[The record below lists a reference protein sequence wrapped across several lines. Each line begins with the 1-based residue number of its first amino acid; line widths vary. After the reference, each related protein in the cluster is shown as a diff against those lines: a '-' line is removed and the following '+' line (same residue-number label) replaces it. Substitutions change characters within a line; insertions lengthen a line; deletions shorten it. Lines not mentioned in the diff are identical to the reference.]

1 VTIGPAVRNARR
13 FSKKSTASR
22 SCIAWWTIWWLRM
35 EREARTDRQT
45 DSLQKFLM
53 GKVLPT
59 PRSDDDGMSSISKLT
74 PSKRCLENRVDSPAK
89 RRKKFLQPYEIL
101 GGWARKQ
108 KYSCDIQTNRV
119 FSVGPISGFG
129 GWLSRNGK

>member
-1 VTIGPAVRNARR
+1 
-13 FSKKSTASR
+13 
-22 SCIAWWTIWWLRM
+22 M

-89 RRKKFLQPYEIL
+89 RRKNFSNLMKFW
-101 GGWARKQ
+101 GGGQENKNIPVTFRP
-108 KYSCDIQTNRV
+108 TE
-119 FSVGPISGFG
+119 FSVSDQLVDLEG
-129 GWLSRNGK
+129 GSAEMESDNLLHKD